1 MEVAEVHDRMHLKT
15 THYAYA
21 KHAEAL
27 GEYPAAISRL
37 ERDGCVYLW
46 GFVLVYSSGCKIFS
60 SGCKFF
66 ISGKFFSSTE
76 NLYYD
81 MYVYSI
87 MKSGH

>member
-37 ERDGCVYLW
+37 ERDGCLCLW
-46 GFVLVYSSGCKIFS
+46 GFVLIVNSSGS
-60 SGCKFF
+60 NFF
-66 ISGKFFSSTE
+66 HHGIQ
-76 NLYYD
+76 YYN
-81 MYVYSI
+81 MYVWSI
-87 MKSGH
+87 MKADH

>member
-37 ERDGCVYLW
+37 ERDGCVCLW
-46 GFVLVYSSGCKIFS
+46 GFVLVNSSGC
-60 SGCKFF
+60 
-66 ISGKFFSSTE
+66 KFFSSTE